1 MNSIEASIRN
11 TKTKGE
17 INSLRQKGEVPAIVY
32 GGTEENQKISLSKK
46 QVQYLIDQENFLS
59 KIISVKIDGKSI
71 NVLPRD
77 VNFDPISDDPIHID
91 FLRIVKGAKVI
102 LEIPVKFINNENS
115 PGLKRGGVLNIVRR
129 SIELI
134 CPTENIPTELVVDL
148 DGLEIGTSIKI
159 SSINLPENVKPTIQG
174 RDFVIATVAAPTVFK
189 EPEKP
194 AEAEAAEGTGEAAQ
208 GDQGQ
213 GGAEA
218 GLHRGH
224 GGAGQQGGAAQQGPR
239 GSPGEVR
246 VRLHDP
252 VLLWLHPSGLL
263 SPGGYRPGL
272 GPRVQPRQRGLPL
285 PGAPAAH
292 RPQRVH
298 A

>member
-46 QVQYLIDQENFLS
+46 KVQYLIDQENFLS
-59 KIISVKIDGKSI
+59 KIISVKIDDKSI
-71 NVLPRD
+71 NVLPKD
-77 VNFDPISDDPIHID
+77 INFDPISDDPIHID

-129 SIELI
+129 NIELI

-194 AEAEAAEGTGEAAQ
+194 AEAEAAEGTGEAE
-208 GDQGQ
+208 
-213 GGAEA
+213 GAE
-218 GLHRGH
+218 
-224 GGAGQQGGAAQQGPR
+224 GAAATSTEEG
-239 GSPGEVR
+239 GEK
-246 VRLHDP
+246 P
-252 VLLWLHPSGLL
+252 AEAEKGKEEPNKEEK
-263 SPGGYRPGL
+263 
-272 GPRVQPRQRGLPL
+272 
-285 PGAPAAH
+285 APAEKK
-292 RPQRVH
+292 
-298 A
+298 

>member
-59 KIISVKIDGKSI
+59 KIISVKIDDKSI

-77 VNFDPISDDPIHID
+77 VSFDPISDDPIHID

-129 SIELI
+129 DVELI

-194 AEAEAAEGTGEAAQ
+194 AEAEAAEGTEEAE
-208 GDQGQ
+208 
-213 GGAEA
+213 GAE
-218 GLHRGH
+218 
-224 GGAGQQGGAAQQGPR
+224 GAAEA
-239 GSPGEVR
+239 STEEAGEK
-246 VRLHDP
+246 
-252 VLLWLHPSGLL
+252 
-263 SPGGYRPGL
+263 
-272 GPRVQPRQRGLPL
+272 
-285 PGAPAAH
+285 PAEAEKGKEE
-292 RPQRVH
+292 PKKEEKTP
-298 A
+298 AEKK